1 MFSIFPWIP
10 INQVIS
16 LNSIKL
22 SCQDPQSSPQYFIQ
36 LFHLTFYP
44 EAAFHIYLLIA
55 FEKLP
60 SLTHS
65 PPFSPGFLSLS
76 LDAFLN
82 LLCCFFLFLQTPSWW
97 WLQSKSEI
105 YGSKWI
111 LYALYFK
118 VVCNQIQWFSYKK
131 NQPATGCFR
140 NMQLVCCILHL

>member
-16 LNSIKL
+16 HNSIKL

-44 EAAFHIYLLIA
+44 EAAFHNIYLLIA
-55 FEKLP
+55 FEKLS
-60 SLTHS
+60 SLTCS
-65 PPFSPGFLSLS
+65 PPFSPCILSLS

-82 LLCCFFLFLQTPSWW
+82 LLCCFFLFSQTPSWW
-97 WLQSKSEI
+97 WFQSKSEI

-131 NQPATGCFR
+131 KSTSYWLF
-140 NMQLVCCILHL
+140 